1 MSAALSF
8 DHQHAAWLA
17 QGYIQGQRDL
27 LLFQLETRFSEGV
40 SSAVRR
46 RVATAD
52 PDALDTW
59 GARVLDAPDLEAIFA
74 T

>member
-1 MSAALSF
+1 MSAA
-8 DHQHAAWLA
+8 HTAAHEQAAWLA

-27 LLFQLETRFSEGV
+27 LLFQLETRFTDRV
-40 SSAVRR
+40 SAAVRQ
-46 RVATAD
+46 RVAHAA

-59 GARVLDAPDLEAIFA
+59 GARVLDAPDLDAIFA